1 MTGTR
6 RAAFFDLDSTVLRID
21 TGRSWVKFQVARGAM
36 GRRDLAQ
43 SVYWSLL
50 YKAAV
55 LDIETLAT
63 RLVAGVAGQAEADM
77 LEACAIW
84 QAAHVL
90 PEIAGPARAA
100 IARHL
105 AAGDVV
111 ALLTGAT
118 QYAAEPVAAHLGVPH
133 VLSTRL
139 EVADGRFT
147 GRLAVRGFAEHKVAL
162 AEHFA
167 DAQGVDLGRSTF
179 YTDSFHDVAMLER
192 VGTPVAVNA
201 DPRLAR
207 HARARGWLAQQWR

>member
-1 MTGTR
+1 MR
-6 RAAFFDLDSTVLRID
+6 AAAFFDLDSTVLRID

-36 GRRDLAQ
+36 GRRDRAQ
-43 SVYWSLL
+43 SLYWSLL

-63 RLVAGVAGQAEADM
+63 RLVAGLAGQAEAEM
-77 LEACAIW
+77 VEACAIW
-84 QAAHVL
+84 QAQDVL
-90 PEIAGPARAA
+90 PQIAGPARAA

-139 EVADGRFT
+139 EVGGGRFT
-147 GRLAVRGFAEHKVAL
+147 GRLAVRGFADHKVGL
-162 AEHFA
+162 AEQFA
-167 DAQGVDLGRSTF
+167 AVHDVDLGRSAF
-179 YTDSFHDVAMLER
+179 YTDSYTDLKMLER
-192 VGTPVAVNA
+192 VGTPVAINP